1 MMLLSKNDW
10 TKINI
15 FRNMQGKNK
24 KKTATYLIICLHLHL
39 YNKETEMDI
48 VIAGDG
54 EVGMHLAEALV
65 RSNHN
70 ITIVDP
76 HEELLKMMES
86 HTDLMTITGDST
98 STDVLQRANVKRADL
113 VIAVLH
119 DEHINLLTGIIAKK
133 LGAKK
138 VIARVNTM
146 ENLSPDVWRMYQDL
160 GIDGLVSPE
169 DIAAQEIISLLK
181 KNASSETYDFAGGN
195 LQLFMVKLEPE
206 AEILGKTVDEV
217 INQYEHIEFRV
228 AAIHRRQ
235 TTFIPQGDE
244 VFQVSDMVYVV
255 TKPHAINAI
264 IKLSGKKQINVHNV
278 MIVGGGRVGRITAKR
293 LEHDLNIKI
302 LEIDKERCMELTNH
316 LSEALVVNAD
326 ARNLDL
332 LEDEG
337 IKDMDAFIAVTDN
350 TETNILTCLQAKS
363 FGVKKTIAL
372 VENIDYIDISQNIG
386 IDSIINKKLIAASY
400 MVKYT
405 LGAKVSTLKSLSGI
419 DADIVE
425 FQVRAGSAVTRK
437 TIGQLAMPL
446 DAIICGI
453 TRDGESFIAT
463 DDFQIEADDQVV
475 VLALPNGIPAVE
487 RLFH

>member
-1 MMLLSKNDW
+1 
-10 TKINI
+10 
-15 FRNMQGKNK
+15 
-24 KKTATYLIICLHLHL
+24 
-39 YNKETEMDI
+39 
-48 VIAGDG
+48 
-54 EVGMHLAEALV
+54 MHLAEALV

-86 HTDLMTITGDST
+86 HSDLMTITGDST
-98 STDVLQRANVKRADL
+98 STAVLQRANVKRADL

-119 DEHINLLTGIIAKK
+119 DEHINLLTSIIAKK

-146 ENLSPDVWRMYQDL
+146 ENLSPEVWRMYQDL
-160 GIDGLVSPE
+160 GIDGLLSPE

-195 LQLFMVKLEPE
+195 LQLFMVKLEAE
-206 AEILGKTVDEV
+206 AEILGKTVDQV
-217 INQYEHIEFRV
+217 MDQYEHIEFRV

-235 TTFIPQGDE
+235 STFVPHGEE
-244 VFQVSDMVYVV
+244 VFQVGDMVYVV
-255 TKPHAINAI
+255 TKPHAIKDI
-264 IKLSGKKQINVHNV
+264 IRLSGKKQINVHNV

-293 LEHDLNIKI
+293 LESELNIKI
-302 LEIDKERCMELTNH
+302 LEMDKERCMDLTNY

-425 FQVRAGSAVTRK
+425 FEVRAGSAVTRK
-437 TIGQLAMPL
+437 PIGQLPMPN

-453 TRDGESFIAT
+453 TRDGESYIAT
-463 DDFQIEADDQVV
+463 EDFQIETDDQVV
-475 VLALPNGIPAVE
+475 VLALPNAIPAVE

>member
-1 MMLLSKNDW
+1 
-10 TKINI
+10 
-15 FRNMQGKNK
+15 
-24 KKTATYLIICLHLHL
+24 
-39 YNKETEMDI
+39 
-48 VIAGDG
+48 
-54 EVGMHLAEALV
+54 VGLHLAEALV
-65 RSNHN
+65 RSNHD

-86 HTDLMTITGDST
+86 HSDLMTVTGDST
-98 STDVLQRANVKRADL
+98 STAVLQRANVKHADL

-146 ENLSPDVWRMYQDL
+146 ENLSPEVWRMYQDL
-160 GIDGLVSPE
+160 GIDGLLSPE

-181 KNASSETYDFAGGN
+181 QNASLETYDFSGGK
-195 LQLFMVKLEPE
+195 LQLFMVKLESE

-217 INQYEHIEFRV
+217 IDQYQHLEFRI

-235 TTFIPQGDE
+235 STFIPQGED
-244 VFQVSDMVYVV
+244 VFQIGDMVYVV
-255 TKPHAINAI
+255 TKPHAVKDI
-264 IKLSGKKQINVHNV
+264 IKLSGKKKINVHNV

-293 LEHDLNIKI
+293 LENELNIKV
-302 LEIDKERCMELTNH
+302 LENNKERCMDLTNY

-326 ARNLDL
+326 ARDLDL

-405 LGAKVSTLKSLSGI
+405 LGAKVSSLKCLSGI

-425 FQVRAGSAVTRK
+425 FDVRAGSAVTRK
-437 TIGQLAMPL
+437 TIGQLAMPN

-463 DDFQIEADDQVV
+463 DDFQIETDDLVV

>member
-1 MMLLSKNDW
+1 
-10 TKINI
+10 
-15 FRNMQGKNK
+15 
-24 KKTATYLIICLHLHL
+24 
-39 YNKETEMDI
+39 
-48 VIAGDG
+48 
-54 EVGMHLAEALV
+54 MHLAEALV

-86 HTDLMTITGDST
+86 HSDLMTVTGDST
-98 STDVLQRANVKRADL
+98 STAVLQRANVKRADL
-113 VIAVLH
+113 LIAVLH

-146 ENLSPDVWRMYQDL
+146 ENLSPEVWRMYQDL
-160 GIDGLVSPE
+160 GIDGLLSPE

-217 INQYEHIEFRV
+217 VDQYEHIEFRV

-235 TTFIPQGDE
+235 STFVPQGDE

-255 TKPHAINAI
+255 TKPHAINDI

-293 LEHDLNIKI
+293 LEKELNIKI
-302 LEIDKERCMELTNH
+302 LEIDKERCMDLTNY

-405 LGAKVSTLKSLSGI
+405 LGAKVASLKSLSGI

-437 TIGQLAMPL
+437 PIGQLPMPV

-453 TRDGESFIAT
+453 TRDGESFIAN
-463 DDFQIEADDQVV
+463 DDFQIETDDQVV

>member
-1 MMLLSKNDW
+1 MN
-10 TKINI
+10 
-15 FRNMQGKNK
+15 
-24 KKTATYLIICLHLHL
+24 
-39 YNKETEMDI
+39 I

-86 HTDLMTITGDST
+86 HSDLMTITGDST
-98 STDVLQRANVKRADL
+98 SIAVLQRANVKKADL
-113 VIAVLH
+113 LIAVLH

-133 LGAKK
+133 MGAKK

-146 ENLSPDVWRMYQDL
+146 ENLSPEVWRMYQDL
-160 GIDGLVSPE
+160 GIDGLLSPE

-217 INQYEHIEFRV
+217 VDQYEHIEFRV

-235 TTFIPQGDE
+235 TTFVPQGDE

-255 TKPHAINAI
+255 TKPHAIKDI

-293 LEHDLNIKI
+293 LEKDLNIKV
-302 LEIDKERCMELTNH
+302 LEMDKDRCMDLTNY

-326 ARNLDL
+326 ARNLDM

-337 IKDMDAFIAVTDN
+337 IKDMDAFIAVTEN

-425 FQVRAGSAVTRK
+425 FEVRAGSAVTRK
-437 TIGQLAMPL
+437 PIGQLAMPT

-475 VLALPNGIPAVE
+475 VLALPAGIPAVE

>member
-1 MMLLSKNDW
+1 
-10 TKINI
+10 
-15 FRNMQGKNK
+15 
-24 KKTATYLIICLHLHL
+24 
-39 YNKETEMDI
+39 
-48 VIAGDG
+48 
-54 EVGMHLAEALV
+54 MHLAEALV

-86 HTDLMTITGDST
+86 HSDLMTITGDST
-98 STDVLQRANVKRADL
+98 STAVLQRANVKRADL

-146 ENLSPDVWRMYQDL
+146 ENLSPEVWRMYQDL
-160 GIDGLVSPE
+160 GIDGLLSPE

-206 AEILGKTVDEV
+206 AEILGKTLDQVMD
-217 INQYEHIEFRV
+217 QYEHIEFRV
-228 AAIHRRQ
+228 AAVHRRQ
-235 TTFIPQGDE
+235 STFVPQGEE
-244 VFQVSDMVYVV
+244 VFQVGDMVYVV
-255 TKPHAINAI
+255 TKPHAIKDI
-264 IKLSGKKQINVHNV
+264 IRLSGKKQINVHNV

-293 LEHDLNIKI
+293 LEHELNIKI
-302 LEIDKERCMELTNH
+302 LEMDKERCMDLTNY

-337 IKDMDAFIAVTDN
+337 IKDMDAFIAVTEN

-425 FQVRAGSAVTRK
+425 FEVRAGSAVTRK
-437 TIGQLAMPL
+437 AIGQLAMPT
-446 DAIICGI
+446 DAVICGI
-453 TRDGESFIAT
+453 TRDGESYIAT
-463 DDFQIEADDQVV
+463 EDFQIETDDQVV
-475 VLALPNGIPAVE
+475 VLALPNAIPAVE

>member
-1 MMLLSKNDW
+1 
-10 TKINI
+10 
-15 FRNMQGKNK
+15 
-24 KKTATYLIICLHLHL
+24 
-39 YNKETEMDI
+39 
-48 VIAGDG
+48 
-54 EVGMHLAEALV
+54 MHLAEALV

-76 HEELLKMMES
+76 HEELLKLVES
-86 HTDLMTITGDST
+86 HSDLMTIKGDST
-98 STDVLQRANVKRADL
+98 STEVLQRANVKRADM

-119 DEHINLLTGIIAKK
+119 DEHINLLTSIIAKK
-133 LGAKK
+133 MGAKK

-146 ENLSPDVWRMYQDL
+146 ENLSPSVWRMYQDL
-160 GIDGLVSPE
+160 GIDGLLSPE

-195 LQLFMVKLEPE
+195 LQLFMVKLDPE
-206 AEILGKTVDEV
+206 AEILGKTVNEV
-217 INQYEHIEFRV
+217 MDQYEHIEFRV

-235 TTFIPQGDE
+235 STFIPQGDE

-255 TKPHAINAI
+255 TKPHAIKDI

-293 LEHDLNIKI
+293 LENELNIKI
-302 LEIDKERCMELTNH
+302 LEMDKERCMDLTNY

-337 IKDMDAFIAVTDN
+337 IMDMDAFIAVTDN

-425 FQVRAGSAVTRK
+425 FEVRAGSAVTRK
-437 TIGQLAMPL
+437 AIGQLAMPL
-446 DAIICGI
+446 DAVICGI
-453 TRDGESFIAT
+453 TRDGESYIAT

-475 VLALPNGIPAVE
+475 VLSLPNAIPAVE

>member
-1 MMLLSKNDW
+1 M
-10 TKINI
+10 
-15 FRNMQGKNK
+15 FR
-24 KKTATYLIICLHLHL
+24 KKTYICSFEIF
-39 YNKETEMDI
+39 ETMNI

-86 HTDLMTITGDST
+86 HSDLMTITGDST
-98 STDVLQRANVKRADL
+98 SIAVLQRANVKKADL
-113 VIAVLH
+113 LIAVLH

-133 LGAKK
+133 MGAKK

-146 ENLSPDVWRMYQDL
+146 ENLSPEVWRMYQDL
-160 GIDGLVSPE
+160 GIDGLLSPE

-217 INQYEHIEFRV
+217 VDQYEHIEFRV

-235 TTFIPQGDE
+235 TTFVPQGDE

-255 TKPHAINAI
+255 TKPHAIKDI

-293 LEHDLNIKI
+293 LEKDLNIKV
-302 LEIDKERCMELTNH
+302 LEMDKDRCMDLTNY

-425 FQVRAGSAVTRK
+425 FEVRAGSAVTRK
-437 TIGQLAMPL
+437 PIGQLAMPT

-475 VLALPNGIPAVE
+475 VLALPAGIPAVE

>member
-1 MMLLSKNDW
+1 MN
-10 TKINI
+10 
-15 FRNMQGKNK
+15 
-24 KKTATYLIICLHLHL
+24 
-39 YNKETEMDI
+39 I

-86 HTDLMTITGDST
+86 HSDLMTITGDST
-98 STDVLQRANVKRADL
+98 STAVLQRANVKKADL
-113 VIAVLH
+113 LIAVLH
-119 DEHINLLTGIIAKK
+119 DEHINLLTSIIAKK

-146 ENLSPDVWRMYQDL
+146 ENLSPEVWRMYQDL
-160 GIDGLVSPE
+160 GIDGLLSPE

-217 INQYEHIEFRV
+217 IDQYEHIEFRV

-235 TTFIPQGDE
+235 TTFVPQGDE

-255 TKPHAINAI
+255 TKPHAIKDI

-278 MIVGGGRVGRITAKR
+278 MIVGGGRVGRITSKR
-293 LEHDLNIKI
+293 LEKELNIKI
-302 LEIDKERCMELTNH
+302 LEIDKERCMDLTNY

-425 FQVRAGSAVTRK
+425 FEVRAGSAVTRK
-437 TIGQLAMPL
+437 PIGQLAMPT
-446 DAIICGI
+446 DAIVCGI

>member
-1 MMLLSKNDW
+1 MIVLE
-10 TKINI
+10 
-15 FRNMQGKNK
+15 
-24 KKTATYLIICLHLHL
+24 KTIHLHFL
-39 YNKETEMDI
+39 NRSEMNI

-86 HTDLMTITGDST
+86 HSDLMTVTGDST
-98 STDVLQRANVKRADL
+98 STAVLQRANVKKADL
-113 VIAVLH
+113 LIAVLH

-146 ENLSPDVWRMYQDL
+146 ENLSPEVWRMYQDL
-160 GIDGLVSPE
+160 GIDGLLSPE

-206 AEILGKTVDEV
+206 AESLGKTVDEV
-217 INQYEHIEFRV
+217 IDQYEHIEFRV

-235 TTFIPQGDE
+235 STFVPQGDE

-255 TKPHAINAI
+255 TKPHAIKDI

-293 LEHDLNIKI
+293 LEKELNIKI
-302 LEIDKERCMELTNH
+302 LEIDKERCMDLTNY
-316 LSEALVVNAD
+316 LQDALVVNAD

-405 LGAKVSTLKSLSGI
+405 LGAKVASLKSLSGI

-437 TIGQLAMPL
+437 PIGQLPMPT

-453 TRDGESFIAT
+453 TRDGESFIAS
-463 DDFQIEADDQVV
+463 DDFQIETDDQVV

>member
-1 MMLLSKNDW
+1 
-10 TKINI
+10 
-15 FRNMQGKNK
+15 
-24 KKTATYLIICLHLHL
+24 
-39 YNKETEMDI
+39 MDI

-54 EVGMHLAEALV
+54 EVGLHLAEALV
-65 RSNHN
+65 RDNHN

-86 HTDLMTITGDST
+86 HADLMTITGDST
-98 STDVLQRANVKRADL
+98 STSVLRRANVAKSDL

-146 ENLSPDVWRMYQDL
+146 ENLSPEVWRMYQDL
-160 GIDGLVSPE
+160 GIDGLLSPE

-181 KNASSETYDFAGGN
+181 QNASLETYDFSGGK
-195 LQLFMVKLEPE
+195 LQLFMVKLESE
-206 AEILGKTVDEV
+206 AEIIGKTVEEV
-217 INQYEHIEFRV
+217 TEQYQHIDFRI

-235 TTFIPQGDE
+235 NTFIPQDDT
-244 VFQVSDMVYVV
+244 VFQIADMVYVV
-255 TKPHAINAI
+255 TKPHAIKDI
-264 IKLSGKKQINVHNV
+264 IKLSGKKHINIHNV
-278 MIVGGGRVGRITAKR
+278 MIIGGGRVGRITAKR
-293 LEHDLNIKI
+293 LENDLNIKI
-302 LEIDKERCMELTNH
+302 LEKSKERCMDLTNY
-316 LSEALVVNAD
+316 LSKALVVNAD
-326 ARNLDL
+326 ARNLDM
-332 LEDEG
+332 LEEED
-337 IKDMDAFIAVTDN
+337 IANMDAFIAVTDN
-350 TETNILTCLQAKS
+350 TETNILTCLQAKA

-400 MVKYT
+400 MVRYT
-405 LGAKVSTLKSLSGI
+405 LGAKVSSMKCLSGI

-425 FQVRAGSAVTRK
+425 FEVRQGSAVTRK
-437 TIGQLAMPL
+437 MIGKLPMPT

-453 TRDGESFIAT
+453 VRDGDSFIAT
-463 DDFQIEADDQVV
+463 EDFEIQTDDRVV
-475 VLALPNGIPAVE
+475 VLALPNAIPAVE

>member
-1 MMLLSKNDW
+1 
-10 TKINI
+10 
-15 FRNMQGKNK
+15 
-24 KKTATYLIICLHLHL
+24 
-39 YNKETEMDI
+39 MDI

-54 EVGMHLAEALV
+54 EVGLHLAEALV
-65 RSNHN
+65 RDNHN

-86 HTDLMTITGDST
+86 HADLMTITGDST
-98 STDVLQRANVKRADL
+98 STSVLRRANVAKSDL

-146 ENLSPDVWRMYQDL
+146 ENLSPEVWRMYQDL
-160 GIDGLVSPE
+160 GIDGLLSPE

-181 KNASSETYDFAGGN
+181 QNASLETYDFSGGK
-195 LQLFMVKLEPE
+195 LQLFMVKLESE
-206 AEILGKTVDEV
+206 AEIIGKTVEEV
-217 INQYEHIEFRV
+217 TEQYQHIDFRI

-235 TTFIPQGDE
+235 NTFIPQDDT
-244 VFQVSDMVYVV
+244 VFQIADMVYVV
-255 TKPHAINAI
+255 TKPHAIKDI
-264 IKLSGKKQINVHNV
+264 IKLSGKKHTNIHNV
-278 MIVGGGRVGRITAKR
+278 MIIGGGRVGRITAKR
-293 LEHDLNIKI
+293 LENDLNIKI
-302 LEIDKERCMELTNH
+302 LEKSKERCMDLTNY
-316 LSEALVVNAD
+316 LSKALVVNAD
-326 ARNLDL
+326 ARNLDM
-332 LEDEG
+332 LEEED
-337 IKDMDAFIAVTDN
+337 IANMDAFIAVTDN
-350 TETNILTCLQAKS
+350 TETNILTCLQAKA

-400 MVKYT
+400 MVRYT
-405 LGAKVSTLKSLSGI
+405 LGAKVSSMKCLSGI

-425 FQVRAGSAVTRK
+425 FEVRQGSAVTRK
-437 TIGQLAMPL
+437 MIGKLPMPT

-453 TRDGESFIAT
+453 VRDGDSFIAT
-463 DDFQIEADDQVV
+463 EDFEIQTDDRVV
-475 VLALPNGIPAVE
+475 VLALPNAIPAVE

>member
-1 MMLLSKNDW
+1 MN
-10 TKINI
+10 
-15 FRNMQGKNK
+15 
-24 KKTATYLIICLHLHL
+24 
-39 YNKETEMDI
+39 I

-86 HTDLMTITGDST
+86 HSDLMTITGDST
-98 STDVLQRANVKRADL
+98 STAVLQRANVKRADL

-160 GIDGLVSPE
+160 GIDGLLSPE

-195 LQLFMVKLEPE
+195 LQLFMVKLESE
-206 AEILGKTVDEV
+206 AEILGKTVNEV
-217 INQYEHIEFRV
+217 MDQYEHIEFRV

-235 TTFIPQGDE
+235 STFVPQGE
-244 VFQVSDMVYVV
+244 EMFQVGDMVYVV
-255 TKPHAINAI
+255 TKPHAIKDI
-264 IKLSGKKQINVHNV
+264 IRLSGKKQINVHNV

-293 LEHDLNIKI
+293 LENELNIKV
-302 LEIDKERCMELTNH
+302 LEMDKERCMDLTNY

-425 FQVRAGSAVTRK
+425 FEVRAGSAVTRK
-437 TIGQLAMPL
+437 AIGQLAMPT

-453 TRDGESFIAT
+453 TRDGESYIAT
-463 DDFQIEADDQVV
+463 EDFQIETDDQVV
-475 VLALPNGIPAVE
+475 VLALPNAIPAVE

>member
-1 MMLLSKNDW
+1 MN
-10 TKINI
+10 
-15 FRNMQGKNK
+15 
-24 KKTATYLIICLHLHL
+24 
-39 YNKETEMDI
+39 I

-86 HTDLMTITGDST
+86 HSDLMTITGDST
-98 STDVLQRANVKRADL
+98 STAVLQRANVKRADL
-113 VIAVLH
+113 VIAVVH

-146 ENLSPDVWRMYQDL
+146 ENLSPEVWRMYQDL
-160 GIDGLVSPE
+160 GIDGLLSPE

-206 AEILGKTVDEV
+206 GEFLGKTLDQVMD
-217 INQYEHIEFRV
+217 QYEHIEFRV

-235 TTFIPQGDE
+235 STFIPQGEE
-244 VFQVSDMVYVV
+244 VFQVGDMVYVV
-255 TKPHAINAI
+255 TKPHAIKDI
-264 IKLSGKKQINVHNV
+264 IRLSGKKQINIHNV

-293 LEHDLNIKI
+293 LENELNIKV
-302 LEIDKERCMELTNH
+302 LEMDKERCMDLTNY

-425 FQVRAGSAVTRK
+425 FEVRAGSAVTRK
-437 TIGQLAMPL
+437 AIGQLAMPT

-453 TRDGESFIAT
+453 TRDGESYIAT
-463 DDFQIEADDQVV
+463 EDFQIETDDQVV
-475 VLALPNGIPAVE
+475 VLSLPNAIPAVE

>member
-1 MMLLSKNDW
+1 
-10 TKINI
+10 
-15 FRNMQGKNK
+15 
-24 KKTATYLIICLHLHL
+24 
-39 YNKETEMDI
+39 MDI
-48 VIAGDG
+48 IIAGDG
-54 EVGMHLAEALV
+54 EVGLHLAEALV

-76 HEELLKMMES
+76 HEELLKMVES
-86 HTDLMTITGDST
+86 HSDLMTITGDST
-98 STDVLQRANVKRADL
+98 STSVLLRANVKRADL
-113 VIAVLH
+113 VISVLH
-119 DEHINLLTGIIAKK
+119 DEHINLLTCIIAKK

-146 ENLSPDVWRMYQDL
+146 ENLSPEVWRMYQDL
-160 GIDGLVSPE
+160 GIDGLLSPE

-181 KNASSETYDFAGGN
+181 QNASLETYDFSGGK
-195 LQLFMVKLEPE
+195 LQLFMVKLEQG
-206 AEILGKTVDEV
+206 AEILGKTVEEV
-217 INQYEHIEFRV
+217 SDQYQHIDFRI

-235 TTFIPQGDE
+235 NTFIPMGDDI
-244 VFQVSDMVYVV
+244 FQVSDMVYVV
-255 TKPHAINAI
+255 TKPHAIKDI
-264 IKLSGKKQINVHNV
+264 IHLSGKKQINIHNV

-293 LEHDLNIKI
+293 LENDLNIKV
-302 LEIDKERCMELTNH
+302 LEMSKERCMELTNY
-316 LSEALVVNAD
+316 LEDALVVNVD

-337 IKDMDAFIAVTDN
+337 IKNMDAFIAVTDN

-405 LGAKVSTLKSLSGI
+405 LGAKVSSLKCLSGI

-425 FQVRAGSAVTRK
+425 FEVRAGSAVTRK
-437 TIGQLAMPL
+437 PIGQLSMPS

-453 TRDGESFIAT
+453 TRDGESYIAT
-463 DDFQIEADDQVV
+463 EDFQIEADDRVV
-475 VLALPNGIPAVE
+475 VLALPNGISLVE
-487 RLFH
+487 KLFH

>member
-1 MMLLSKNDW
+1 MN
-10 TKINI
+10 
-15 FRNMQGKNK
+15 
-24 KKTATYLIICLHLHL
+24 
-39 YNKETEMDI
+39 I

-86 HTDLMTITGDST
+86 HSDLMTITGDST
-98 STDVLQRANVKRADL
+98 STAVLQRANVKRADL

-160 GIDGLVSPE
+160 GIDGLLSPE

-206 AEILGKTVDEV
+206 AEILGKTVDQV
-217 INQYEHIEFRV
+217 MDQYEHIEFRV

-235 TTFIPQGDE
+235 STFVPQGE
-244 VFQVSDMVYVV
+244 EMFQVGDMVYVV
-255 TKPHAINAI
+255 TKPHAIKDI
-264 IKLSGKKQINVHNV
+264 IRLSGKKQINVHNV

-293 LEHDLNIKI
+293 LENELNIKV
-302 LEIDKERCMELTNH
+302 LEMDKERCMDLTNY

-363 FGVKKTIAL
+363 CGVKKTIAL

-425 FQVRAGSAVTRK
+425 FEVRAGSAVTRK
-437 TIGQLAMPL
+437 AIGQLPMPN

-453 TRDGESFIAT
+453 TRDGESYIAT
-463 DDFQIEADDQVV
+463 EDFQIETDDQVV
-475 VLALPNGIPAVE
+475 VLALPNAIPAVE

>member
-1 MMLLSKNDW
+1 M
-10 TKINI
+10 NI
-15 FRNMQGKNK
+15 
-24 KKTATYLIICLHLHL
+24 I
-39 YNKETEMDI
+39 
-48 VIAGDG
+48 IAGDG
-54 EVGMHLAEALV
+54 EVGLHLAEALV

-76 HEELLKMMES
+76 HEELLKMVES
-86 HTDLMTITGDST
+86 HSDLMTITGNST
-98 STDVLQRANVKRADL
+98 SISVLQRANVKKADI
-113 VIAVLH
+113 VISVLH
-119 DEHINLLTGIIAKK
+119 DEHINLLTSIIAKK

-146 ENLSPDVWRMYQDL
+146 ENLSPEVWRMYQDL
-160 GIDGLVSPE
+160 GIDGLLSPE

-181 KNASSETYDFAGGN
+181 QNASLETYDFSGGK
-195 LQLFMVKLEPE
+195 LQLFMVKLESG
-206 AEILGKTVDEV
+206 AEIVGKSVEEVVD
-217 INQYEHIEFRV
+217 QYQHIEFRIAV
-228 AAIHRRQ
+228 IHRRQ
-235 TTFIPQGDE
+235 NTFIPHDDD
-244 VFQVSDMVYVV
+244 VFQVGDMVYVV
-255 TKPHAINAI
+255 TKPHAINDI
-264 IKLSGKKQINVHNV
+264 IKLSGKKQINVQNV

-293 LEHDLNIKI
+293 LENMLNIKI
-302 LEIDKERCMELTNH
+302 LEKSKERCMELTNH
-316 LSEALVVNAD
+316 LSESLVVNAD
-326 ARNLDL
+326 ARNLEL

-405 LGAKVSTLKSLSGI
+405 LGAKVSSLKCLSGI

-425 FQVRAGSAVTRK
+425 FDVRAGSAVTRQ
-437 TIGQLAMPL
+437 TIGHLDMPD

-453 TRDGESFIAT
+453 TRDGESYIAT
-463 DDFQIEADDQVV
+463 EDFQIETDDQVV
-475 VLALPNGIPAVE
+475 VLVLPTGIHGVE
-487 RLFH
+487 HLFR

>member
-1 MMLLSKNDW
+1 
-10 TKINI
+10 
-15 FRNMQGKNK
+15 
-24 KKTATYLIICLHLHL
+24 
-39 YNKETEMDI
+39 
-48 VIAGDG
+48 
-54 EVGMHLAEALV
+54 MHLAEALV

-98 STDVLQRANVKRADL
+98 STAVLQRANVKRADL

-146 ENLSPDVWRMYQDL
+146 ENLSPEVWRMYQDL
-160 GIDGLVSPE
+160 GIDGLLSPE

-206 AEILGKTVDEV
+206 AEILGKTLDQVMDL
-217 INQYEHIEFRV
+217 YEHIEFRV

-235 TTFIPQGDE
+235 STFVPQGEE
-244 VFQVSDMVYVV
+244 VFQVGDMVYVV
-255 TKPHAINAI
+255 TKPHAIKDI
-264 IKLSGKKQINVHNV
+264 IRLSGKKQINVHNV

-293 LEHDLNIKI
+293 LEHELNIKI
-302 LEIDKERCMELTNH
+302 LEMDKERCMDLTNY

-337 IKDMDAFIAVTDN
+337 IKDMDAFIAVTEN

-425 FQVRAGSAVTRK
+425 FEVRAGSAVTRK
-437 TIGQLAMPL
+437 AIGQLAMPT
-446 DAIICGI
+446 DAVICGI
-453 TRDGESFIAT
+453 TRDGESYLAT
-463 DDFQIEADDQVV
+463 EDFQIETDDQVV
-475 VLALPNGIPAVE
+475 VLALPNAIPAVE

>member
-1 MMLLSKNDW
+1 
-10 TKINI
+10 
-15 FRNMQGKNK
+15 
-24 KKTATYLIICLHLHL
+24 
-39 YNKETEMDI
+39 MDI

-54 EVGMHLAEALV
+54 EVGLHLAEALV
-65 RSNHN
+65 RDNHN

-76 HEELLKMMES
+76 HEELLKMVES
-86 HTDLMTITGDST
+86 HSDLMTITGDST
-98 STDVLQRANVKRADL
+98 STSVLRRANVSRADL

-146 ENLSPDVWRMYQDL
+146 ENLSPEVWRMYQDL
-160 GIDGLVSPE
+160 GIDGLLSPE

-181 KNASSETYDFAGGN
+181 QNASMETYDFSGGK
-195 LQLFMVKLEPE
+195 LQLFMVKLESE
-206 AEILGKTVDEV
+206 AEIVGKSVSEV
-217 INQYEHIEFRV
+217 VEQYQHIDFRI

-235 TTFIPQGDE
+235 NTFIPQDDT
-244 VFQVSDMVYVV
+244 VFQMGDMVYVV
-255 TKPHAINAI
+255 TKPHAIKDI
-264 IKLSGKKQINVHNV
+264 IRLSGKKQFSIHNV

-293 LEHDLNIKI
+293 LENDMNIKI
-302 LEIDKERCMELTNH
+302 LEKDKDRCMDLTNA
-316 LSEALVVNAD
+316 LSNALVVNAD
-326 ARNLDL
+326 ARNLDM
-332 LEDEG
+332 LEEEG
-337 IKDMDAFIAVTDN
+337 IANMDAFIAVTEN
-350 TETNILTCLQAKS
+350 TETNILTCLQAKA

-400 MVKYT
+400 MVRYT
-405 LGAKVSTLKSLSGI
+405 LGAKVSSMKCLSGI

-425 FQVRAGSAVTRK
+425 FEVREGSTVTRK
-437 TIGQLAMPL
+437 MIGRLPMPS

-453 TRDGESFIAT
+453 VRDGDSYIAT
-463 DDFQIEADDQVV
+463 DEFEIQADDRVV
-475 VLALPNGIPAVE
+475 VLALPDSIPAVE